1 MKRIIFALILS
12 LGITI
17 CFAQKQNKHYLNYI
31 EKYKTIAV
39 AQMQRYRIP
48 ASIILAQGLLESGAG
63 RSTLATKSNNH
74 FGIKCG
80 GNWRGATV
88 SHDDDGRGECFRAY
102 RHPKESYEDHSM
114 FLVGG
119 KRYSFL
125 FQLKTSDYKGWARGL
140 KKAGYATDPSYAN
153 KLISII
159 ENYELYRFDGKKI
172 KIREQRERDYGSE
185 QYSPI
190 VRDVYLCN
198 DIAYVVAK
206 DGDTFKSIA
215 KDMGI
220 GWRKLIRYN
229 DLHKGYTLEAGDR
242 VYLKKKKRK
251 ADRLNSYYIV
261 EEGDSM
267 HSISQKYGVKMKS
280 LYKINNK
287 KGDYLP
293 EVGDRIRLR

>member
-17 CFAQKQNKHYLNYI
+17 CFAQKQNKYYLNYI

-80 GNWRGATV
+80 SNWRGATV
-88 SHDDDGRGECFRAY
+88 SHDDDERGECFRAY

-114 FLVGG
+114 FLVRG